1 MPIILSVCL
10 VIVVTVIV
18 VLAVFIIR
26 LLLRLEKTAD
36 EISQSSRA
44 FRDSLSEANLGLR
57 ELRQAVA
64 SFAEVAAPIRQA
76 AERFGRLGD
85 RAAGITSTLLDEV
98 AEPLMKAVGLWRGI
112 RAAAGYF
119 LARFSRREQ
128 DTQ

>member
-1 MPIILSVCL
+1 MPVILSVCL

-44 FRDSLSEANLGLR
+44 FRDSLSEANLALR

-76 AERFGRLGD
+76 AERFGHLGA
-85 RAAGITSTLLDEV
+85 RAAGITSTLFDEV
-98 AEPLMKAVGLWRGI
+98 AEPLMNALGLWRGI
-112 RAAAGYF
+112 RAAASYF
-119 LARFSRREQ
+119 LARLSRRGQ